1 MIFEKHFLPTLFL
14 SGIFALGFT
23 ANKTAQV
30 DQLFSSYHGK
40 DTPGAAVMVIKNGKP
55 IFKKAYGLA
64 NLEDKIPATLATNF
78 RLASVT
84 KQFTAMCI
92 MKLVQSGR
100 LGYDHNLQQIF
111 PEFPAYGQ
119 NITIRHLLQHTSGL
133 IAYEDLIPDT
143 ATVQVLDKDVLDMMM
158 AQDSTYFAPSSQYRY
173 SNSGYAVLAMVI
185 EKISGQPFAKFLQEN
200 IFKPLGMKNTVAYQK
215 GISTVTRR
223 AMGYRQE
230 GGRFVFSDQSLTSAV
245 LGDGGIYS
253 SVEDLFKWDQALYT
267 EKLVKKETLTT
278 AFTPGVLSDGKVLDY
293 GFGWRLDQWNGHR
306 RVSHTGSTCGFRNA
320 IQRYLD
326 DKLTIII
333 LTNRAEPDVAAL
345 ADQLAELFLKESK
358 AHSSPP

>member
-1 MIFEKHFLPTLFL
+1 MIFKKHFLPGLFL
-14 SGIFALGFT
+14 FCILTLGFNT
-23 ANKTAQV
+23 NKTAQI
-30 DQLFSSYHGK
+30 DQLFSSYNGK

-64 NLEDKIPATLATNF
+64 NLEEKTPVTPATNF
-78 RLASVT
+78 RVASVT
-84 KQFTAMCI
+84 KQFTAVCI
-92 MKLVQSGR
+92 MMLVEREQ
-100 LGYDHNLQQIF
+100 LTYEHTLQQIF
-111 PEFPAYGQ
+111 PEFPAYGR

-133 IAYEDLIPDT
+133 VAYEDLIPDT
-143 ATVQVLDKDVLDMMM
+143 ATVQVLDKDVLSMM
-158 AQDSTYFAPSSQYRY
+158 AQDSAYFLPGAQYRY
-173 SNSGYAVLAMVI
+173 SNSAYAVLAMAI
-185 EKISGQPFAKFLQEN
+185 EKVSGKSFAKFLHDN

-215 GISTVTRR
+215 GISTVKHR

-267 EKLVKKETLTT
+267 EKLVKQETLAA

-293 GFGWRLDQWNGHR
+293 GFGWQLGQFNGHR
-306 RVSHTGSTCGFRNA
+306 RVMHGGSTSGFRNV

-326 DKLTIII
+326 DKLTVII
-333 LTNRAEPDVAAL
+333 LTNRAEPEVAPL
-345 ADQLAELFLKESK
+345 ADKLA
-358 AHSSPP
+358 

>member
-1 MIFEKHFLPTLFL
+1 MIFKKYLLPSMFLFCTF
-14 SGIFALGFT
+14 GFN

-30 DQLFSSYHGK
+30 DQLFSSYNGK
-40 DTPGAAVMVIKNGKP
+40 DTPGAVVMVIKNGKP

-64 NLEDKIPATLATNF
+64 NLEEKTLVTLNTNF

-84 KQFTAMCI
+84 KQFTAMCL
-92 MKLVQSGR
+92 MMLVARGQ
-100 LGYDHNLQQIF
+100 LTYEQTLQQVF
-111 PEFPAYGQ
+111 PEFPAYGH

-143 ATVQVLDKDVLDMMM
+143 ATVQVLDKDVLAMMM
-158 AQDSTYFAPSSQYRY
+158 AQDSTYFAPGSEYRY

-185 EKISGQPFAKFLQEN
+185 EKISGQPFVKFLQKN

-215 GISTVTRR
+215 GSSTVKHR

-267 EKLVKKETLTT
+267 EKLVKKTTLEL
-278 AFTPGVLSDGKVLDY
+278 AFTSGSLANGKSLDY
-293 GFGWRLDQWNGHR
+293 GFGWRIDQYHNQPRLW
-306 RVSHTGSTCGFRNA
+306 HTGSTSGFRNV
-320 IQRYLD
+320 IQRYPEARF
-326 DKLTIII
+326 TVII
-333 LTNRAEPDVAAL
+333 LTNRAEPDVAPL
-345 ADQLAELFLKESK
+345 ADKLAELFL
-358 AHSSPP
+358 

>member
-1 MIFEKHFLPTLFL
+1 MFLYQRYPAWLLLFL
-14 SGIFALGFT
+14 FWGFSFQP
-23 ANKTAQV
+23 NKPNQV
-30 DQLFSSYHGK
+30 DQLFEAYRGK
-40 DTPGAAVMVIKNGKP
+40 DTPGAVVMVIKNGKP
-55 IFKKAYGLA
+55 VLNKAYGLA
-64 NLEDKIPATLATNF
+64 NLEGKTPVTLATNF

-92 MKLVQSGR
+92 MMLVQSGR

-111 PEFPAYGQ
+111 PEFPAYGR

-143 ATVQVLDKDVLDMMM
+143 ATVQVLDKDILKMMM
-158 AQDSTYFAPSSQYRY
+158 AQDSTYFPPGAKYRY
-173 SNSGYAVLAMVI
+173 SNSGYAVLAIAI
-185 EKISGQPFAKFLQEN
+185 EKISGKSFAQFLHDN

-215 GISTVTRR
+215 DISTVKHR

-230 GGRFVFSDQSLTSAV
+230 GGQFVFSDQSLTSAV

-267 EKLVKKETLTT
+267 ESLVKQETLAA
-278 AFTPGVLSDGKVLDY
+278 AFTPGVLNDGKVLDY
-293 GFGWRLDQWNGHR
+293 GFGWQLDQLNGHH
-306 RVSHTGSTCGFRNA
+306 RVMHGGSTSGFRNV

-333 LTNRAEPDVAAL
+333 LTNRAEPEVVPL
-345 ADQLAELFLKESK
+345 ADKLAELFLK
-358 AHSSPP
+358 

>member
-1 MIFEKHFLPTLFL
+1 MLLKKHLLSSLFL
-14 SGIFALGFT
+14 FCIFTLGFN
-23 ANKTAQV
+23 ADQTAQV
-30 DQLFSSYHGK
+30 DQIFSSYNGN
-40 DTPGAAVMVIKNGKP
+40 DTPGAVVMVIKNGKP

-64 NLEDKIPATLATNF
+64 NLEEKIPITLNTNF

-92 MKLVQSGR
+92 MKLVQLGR

-111 PEFPAYGQ
+111 PEFPAYGR

-143 ATVQVLDKDVLDMMM
+143 ATVQVLDEDVLNMMM
-158 AQDSTYFAPSSQYRY
+158 TQDSTYFAPGSQYRY
-173 SNSGYAVLAMVI
+173 SNSGYAVLAMVV

-200 IFKPLGMKNTVAYQK
+200 IFKPLGMKSTVAYQK
-215 GISTVTRR
+215 GISTVKHR

-267 EKLVKKETLTT
+267 EKLVKKAALDL
-278 AFTPGVLSDGKVLDY
+278 AFTSGSLTNGKSLDY
-293 GFGWRLDQWNGHR
+293 GFGWRIDQYHNQPRLW
-306 RVSHTGSTCGFRNA
+306 HTGSTSGFRNV
-320 IQRYLD
+320 IQRYPEARFSV
-326 DKLTIII
+326 II
-333 LTNRAEPDVAAL
+333 LTNRAEPDVQTL
-345 ADQLAELFLKESK
+345 ADKLADLFL
-358 AHSSPP
+358 